1 MHSTKLESVI
11 YVASLF
17 FLLLSNQSRSEFRV
31 DIENTDGTWWGGFV
45 KSQGTKLVKT
55 RDHTGTPLEK
65 SEGSAG
71 IEKTVDLDKAGR
83 IIFYAPPPAIASKTY
98 EDGPLPEPWKS
109 KVVGTLPRGGSAE
122 VKNGSIIIETSSP
135 ETNSGADAFYTA
147 YRPLPEDDAYITA
160 RISRIDTYEETT
172 QSGITI
178 HGENETGS
186 PGVFLAL
193 SHRHPAA
200 MIKWGGSYSGAIPRF
215 SSDII
220 TRETPRQWVN
230 IDIDVSGAMQLF
242 LVVRDGGDG
251 SESDWANWIR
261 PRILTTGSERKL
273 TELHWKSAT
282 TGWGKVYKNKNTAGG
297 EMRLGGEPVE
307 YGIGTH
313 ANSIIEFDLPPG
325 TTRFRATA
333 GIDDAAPQN
342 PSVKFMVY
350 TAKPGSSVA
359 DIPKAHYDSRND
371 FNAGQWLRLVR
382 SGGHITGYI
391 SPDGEL
397 WREIL
402 SVPDEI
408 QSPAVAGLI
417 ARGTKPRRR
426 WATIFDHVATGT
438 LEQLGSMREM
448 EPRIALVDGTIF
460 HEKITG
466 ATPTLFHLGG
476 SNRGRVL
483 PTLSIA
489 RIEYY
494 YPLDHQFETILAG
507 REEGLILANG
517 DFFGSKFSGIKDNTL
532 TSRSILFGNRSFD
545 LNGAI
550 DALVFRPASK
560 IPPKGLSYVLE
571 TWRGGRIYGRNLRV
585 RKNHI
590 TIDTIRLGSQHLALN
605 EIRNISRLQI
615 KQHP

>member
-1 MHSTKLESVI
+1 MHSTKLESAI
-11 YVASLF
+11 YVTGLFF
-17 FLLLSNQSRSEFRV
+17 FLLSSQGRSEFRV
-31 DIENTDGTWWGGFV
+31 DIGNTDGTWWGGFV
-45 KSQGTKLVKT
+45 KAQGTELVKC
-55 RDHTGTPLEK
+55 RDHLGNPLGDIK
-65 SEGSAG
+65 
-71 IEKTVDLDKAGR
+71 KTVDLDITGQ
-83 IIFYAPPPAIASKTY
+83 IIFYAPPPATSAKSY

-109 KVVGTLPRGGSAE
+109 KAVGTLPRGGSAE

-135 ETNSGADAFYTA
+135 EQNSGVDAFYTA
-147 YRPLPEDDAYITA
+147 YLPLPEDHAYITA

-186 PGVFLAL
+186 PGVLLAL
-193 SHRHPAA
+193 SHRQPAT
-200 MIKWGGSYSGAIPRF
+200 MIQWGEHYSGILPRF
-215 SSDII
+215 TSPLI
-220 TRETPRQWVN
+220 TRKTPRQWVN
-230 IDIDVSGAMQLF
+230 IDIEVDPVPNGAKQLL
-242 LVVRDGGDG
+242 LVVQDGGT
-251 SESDWANWIR
+251 ESQSNWANWIL
-261 PRILTTGSERKL
+261 PRINIAGSHRKL
-273 TELHWKSAT
+273 TELNWKSAT
-282 TGWGKVYKNKNTAGG
+282 TGWGKVYKNKNTAGR
-297 EMRLGGEPVE
+297 EMRLDGEPVE

-313 ANSIIEFDLPPG
+313 ADSIIRFDLPPG
-325 TTRFRATA
+325 TNRFRTTA

-350 TAKPGSSVA
+350 TADQDTAVV
-359 DIPKAHYDSRND
+359 DIPKAYYDPRN
-371 FNAGQWLRLVR
+371 NSKVGQWLRLIR
-382 SGGHITGYI
+382 SNGFITGYI
-391 SPDGEL
+391 SQDGKL
-397 WREIL
+397 WRKL
-402 SVPDEI
+402 WSVTDEI
-408 QSPAVAGLI
+408 KSPAVAGLI

-426 WATIFDHVATGT
+426 WATFFDHVETGT

-460 HEKITG
+460 HERIIG

-494 YPLDHQFETILAG
+494 YPLEHQFETILAG
-507 REEGLILANG
+507 REEGLILSNG

-532 TSRSILFGNRSFD
+532 TSRSILFGNRSFE

-571 TWRGGRIYGRNLRV
+571 TWRGGRIYGRNLSI

-590 TIDTIRLGSQHLALN
+590 TIDTIRLGSQQLALN
-605 EIRNISRLQI
+605 EIRNISRIQI
-615 KQHP
+615 KQQP

>member
-1 MHSTKLESVI
+1 MHYRKLGSAI
-11 YVASLF
+11 YVTSF
-17 FLLLSNQSRSEFRV
+17 FLFLLSNQSRSEFRV
-31 DIENTDGTWWGGFV
+31 DIVSTANSAWGGFI
-45 KSQGTKLVKT
+45 KLQGTKLVKT

-71 IEKTVDLDKAGR
+71 IDKTVDLDNTGQ
-83 IIFYAPPPAIASKTY
+83 IIFYAPTSTTPTKPY
-98 EDGPLPEPWKS
+98 EDGPLPAPWQS
-109 KVVGTLPRGGSAE
+109 KAVGNLPRGGSVN

-135 ETNSGADAFYTA
+135 PKGATSDAFYTA
-147 YRPLPEDDAYITA
+147 YLPLPEKDAYITA

-172 QSGITI
+172 QSGITF
-178 HGENETGS
+178 HGRSGTGS
-186 PGVFLAL
+186 PGVSLVL

-200 MIKWGGSYSGAIPRF
+200 MIKWGESYSGTIPRF
-215 SSDII
+215 SSKII

-230 IDIDVSGAMQLF
+230 IDIDVSGALQLF

-261 PRILTTGSERKL
+261 PRILTAGAEQKL
-273 TELHWKSAT
+273 TELNWKSAA
-282 TGWGKVYKNKNTAGG
+282 TGWGKVHKNKNAAGR
-297 EMRLGGEPVE
+297 EMRLKGDPVE

-313 ANSIIEFDLPPG
+313 ANSIIRFDLPPE

-333 GIDDAAPQN
+333 GIDDRAPQG
-342 PSVKFMVY
+342 PSVRFMVY
-350 TAKPGSSVA
+350 TADPGSSVA
-359 DIPKAHYDSRND
+359 DIPKAYYDSRND
-371 FNAGQWLRLVR
+371 SNAGQWLRLVR
-382 SGGHITGYI
+382 SNGYITGYI
-391 SPDGEL
+391 SRDGDL

-426 WATIFDHVATGT
+426 WATIFDHVETGT
-438 LEQLGSMREM
+438 LEQLGPMRKM

-476 SNRGRVL
+476 SNQGRAL

-532 TSRSILFGNRSFD
+532 KSSSILFGNRSFE

-585 RKNHI
+585 SKNHI
-590 TIDTIRLGSQHLALN
+590 TIDTIRLGSQHFALN
-605 EIRNISRLQI
+605 EIRNISRI
-615 KQHP
+615 PAK